1 MLDFINNAIFP
12 IFRRFTADDH
22 LPYRNIYEN
31 HYIPYASLSL
41 PYLLTW
47 QDIDHT
53 LEISRLDDC
62 IVLRYNNPYHDNQR
76 NYLLVEPS
84 VSEEHVRK
92 IYELENYPNDTIIK
106 EEPSTLVT
114 QLKESDRLTIAN
126 DRDTFEYLYDVSQ
139 QATLDTPRD
148 RHKRYQ
154 KLYFERTYPAITIR
168 YIEYPTA
175 EDEQLMYDLSHRWRI
190 TVHTPNTPEASE
202 HHPERPSLN
211 FSIQSLEAVTER
223 SALMVFV
230 DGEPVSFVIFS
241 VHDNT
246 AVASHMK
253 VNYEFKYIFDYTFYR
268 LVNELKTRNV
278 TYINL
283 EEDLGIAGLR
293 HHKSLLHPLTMLEK
307 VNITYRSK

>member
-1 MLDFINNAIFP
+1 
-12 IFRRFTADDH
+12 
-22 LPYRNIYEN
+22 
-31 HYIPYASLSL
+31 LSL

-62 IVLRYNNPYHDNQR
+62 IVLRYNNPYHNGQR
-76 NYLLVEPS
+76 NYLLIEPS

-92 IYELENYPNDTIIK
+92 VYELEGYPNYTIIK
-106 EEPSTLVT
+106 EEPSTLLT
-114 QLKESDRLTIAN
+114 QLKENDRLTLTK

-139 QATLDTPRD
+139 QAALDTPRD

-154 KLYFERTYPAITIR
+154 TLYFERTYSGITIR
-168 YIEYPTA
+168 YIEHPKA
-175 EDEQLMYDLSHRWRI
+175 KDEKLMYDLSHKWRI
-190 TVHTPNTPEASE
+190 TVHTPDTPEASE

-211 FSIQSLEAVTER
+211 FSIQSLEVVKER

-230 DGEPVSFVIFS
+230 EGEPVGFVIFS
-241 VHDNT
+241 IHGNT

-268 LVNELKTRNV
+268 LVKELKERSV

-293 HHKSLLHPLTMLEK
+293 HHKKLLHPLMMLEK
-307 VNITYRSK
+307 VNITYLQK